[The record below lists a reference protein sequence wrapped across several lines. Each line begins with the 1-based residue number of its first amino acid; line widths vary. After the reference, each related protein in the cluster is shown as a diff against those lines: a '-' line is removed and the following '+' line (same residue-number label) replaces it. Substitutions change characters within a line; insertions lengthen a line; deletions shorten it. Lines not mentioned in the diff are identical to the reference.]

1 MSLQLNGSEIV
12 VEMLIRE
19 GVPYAI
25 GIPGHGNLPLIDALR
40 RRQDKIKV
48 VMPRHEQAAVHMAD
62 GYFRASG
69 QPVAVYTSIGAGAA
83 NTALG
88 LATAYVDSIPLL
100 VLIGETHTHMR
111 GVGVLQEID
120 RQYWSD
126 LPRVFDAVVKRSWRI
141 DQPGQLPR
149 AVSQAFN
156 TMLTGRPGP
165 ALITLPMDVQA
176 AGVELGSLPE
186 PATRRPQGAPG
197 GDPQAVQRAA
207 ELLRR
212 GTAAGYPGRRRRAA
226 GRRRARAAPAGRAP
240 GRRRRHHHAGQKRL
254 PRNPP
259 ALWLAHGQQRHHLR
273 QPPDRARRRAAGG
286 RGALCRQGHVLLSPR
301 LFVQHPAH
309 QADPRRHR
317 SL

>member
-1 MSLQLNGSEIV
+1 MSLHLNGSEIV

-48 VMPRHEQAAVHMAD
+48 IMPRHEQAAVHMAD

-156 TMLTGRPGP
+156 TMLHRPARSGADHAAHGRPG
-165 ALITLPMDVQA
+165 
-176 AGVELGSLPE
+176 
-186 PATRRPQGAPG
+186 
-197 GDPQAVQRAA
+197 
-207 ELLRR
+207 
-212 GTAAGYPGRRRRAA
+212 GRRRTWQPA
-226 GRRRARAAPAGRAP
+226 GTCDQAPAGRA
-240 GRRRRHHHAGQKRL
+240 GRRSPSH
-254 PRNPP
+254 P
-259 ALWLAHGQQRHHLR
+259 
-273 QPPDRARRRAAGG
+273 ARRRAA
-286 RGALCRQGHVLLSPR
+286 
-301 LFVQHPAH
+301 
-309 QADPRRHR
+309 
-317 SL
+317 

>member
-1 MSLQLNGSEIV
+1 MSLQLTGSEIV

-40 RRQDKIKV
+40 RRQDKIQV
-48 VMPRHEQAAVHMAD
+48 IMPRHEQAAVHMAD

-69 QPVAVYTSIGAGAA
+69 QPLAVFTSIGAGAA
-83 NTALG
+83 NTAIG

-100 VLIGETHTHMR
+100 LLIGETHTHMR

-126 LPRVFDAVVKRSWRI
+126 LPRIFDAVVKRSWRI

-149 AVSQAFN
+149 AMSQAFN

-176 AGVELGSLPE
+176 AGVELGSLPGTGDPP
-186 PATRRPQGAPG
+186 PAGAPG
-197 GDPQAVQRAA
+197 GDPPAVQ
-207 ELLRR
+207 
-212 GTAAGYPGRRRRAA
+212 PRRRAA
-226 GRRRARAAPAGRAP
+226 DRGPAPGHPGRRWRAAGRCRARAAPAGRAP
-240 GRRRRHHHAGQKRL
+240 RRRRRHHHAGQERL
-254 PRNPP
+254 PRRSP
-259 ALWLAHGQQRHHLR
+259 ALWLAHGQPTA
-273 QPPDRARRRAAGG
+273 PPAATI
-286 RGALCRQGHVLLSPR
+286 
-301 LFVQHPAH
+301 
-309 QADPRRHR
+309 
-317 SL
+317 